1 MRSWRKA
8 GVMAGLSVVLGCTHA
23 SSPVVPSFLELG
35 KGGRPASGQVADKAK
50 APGDLS
56 LAGMPPAPPGVIKVT
71 PDMMPT
77 PRSQAPVAPGQTAS
91 AIEPSAAPKTPA
103 ASPKVVLLGVN
114 NSVEARPGSPAPP
127 RPATT
132 PYASW
137 NVERPLALAPAPSP
151 APTTPAPVPAVPPP
165 VSTELLPPPPPVVE
179 TAGQAPVVVRTS
191 VGVAPSSPDVV
202 PVQQAVHIGRES
214 SWPGPAPE
222 APAAAQLGHA
232 PDYAWLVGELQYL
245 QTHHAWRLRYTRP
258 GDEDRYG
265 GTVTLTGDNLPAGC
279 QSGQLVRVEG
289 HLINPDASEPRPAY
303 WVGGLRVVKPAPLAT
318 E

>member
-35 KGGRPASGQVADKAK
+35 KGGQSASSRIADRTDKAK

-71 PDMMPT
+71 PDMMPG
-77 PRSQAPVAPGQTAS
+77 PRSQPTVAPSQTAS
-91 AIEPSAAPKTPA
+91 ALEPPAAPKAPA

-114 NSVEARPGSPAPP
+114 NSVEARPGSPAP
-127 RPATT
+127 RPAAT

-137 NVERPLALAPAPSP
+137 NVERPLALAPAP
-151 APTTPAPVPAVPPP
+151 ATPAPAPAVPPP
-165 VSTELLPPPPPVVE
+165 VSTELLPPPPPAIVE

-202 PVQQAVHIGRES
+202 RIEPAVHIGRES
-214 SWPGPAPE
+214 SWQGPAAE
-222 APAAAQLGHA
+222 VPATAQPGHA

-245 QTHHAWRLRYTRP
+245 QTHHAWRLRYARP